1 MGRLIDP
8 LTVLKKYYKEH
19 RKDLSSEERM
29 AFSKAMGRIVI
40 GEMNEK

>member
-19 RKDLSSEERM
+19 RKNLSSEERM
-29 AFSKAMGRIVI
+29 AFAKAMLRVQVGK
-40 GEMNEK
+40 MNEK